1 MNPPTFLTTVCPGS
15 EYNALRERLPRATRR
30 AIPRAGPGDRGII
43 VQAIG
48 PDDSPL
54 ATRYAC
60 VREHDDPHPTL
71 QRLQRQIDRQLSSIV
86 EPCPPAS
93 PPHP

>member
-1 MNPPTFLTTVCPGS
+1 MQPPTFLTTVCPGS
-15 EYNALRERLPRATRR
+15 EFNAQRELLPRATRR
-30 AIPRAGPGDRGII
+30 AIPRAGPGDRGVI

-48 PDDSPL
+48 PGDSPL

-71 QRLQRQIDRQLSSIV
+71 ERLQRQIDRQLSSIV

-93 PPHP
+93 PQRL